1 MKRMIALR
9 IEQKANHW
17 VLTSTGDQPLRPF
30 ELAQRIAFH
39 DFPSSLG
46 LQLEMSG
53 DSLLLTTEQL
63 LRLLDESRLHFI
75 AFEGADEQS
84 KQYVTAI
91 RQATKWL
98 RTNDWHT
105 LTLDEEERFSF
116 EHDDPLVAELLTMFI
131 NERFRSVPAEQL
143 PRVMQF
149 MNEHAVLEQP
159 NALPI
164 RLALRLTEPEENET
178 DWLAEIVIITE
189 KNAHWTP
196 ARSKVNAPIEKALP
210 KKWKPY
216 AEELATLQNQLL
228 SLCPTFSVDQSEHF
242 FYASL
247 NERQVQQLLK
257 DDLTLLRAF
266 DFEIILPSWL
276 KQLTETKVT
285 ARAEAMTSYKKTA
298 SFDDIVEFDWQFAIG
313 DQQIDRATFEQLL
326 EEQRQFIRIADEWF
340 QIDDVALQKL
350 KQLIEEAESKKWTV
364 RELLLEK
371 QADDESDSKALF
383 QDDGDSP
390 VLAFTLNKQLRQF
403 AQTFREKKEIPVVP
417 LPDTLQATLRPYQR
431 EGFDWLVFMR
441 QYEFGAC
448 LADDMGLGKTVQLIA
463 YLLHVKEQNIAQS
476 PALIICPTSVLG
488 NWQKE
493 LERFAPSL
501 NVHVHYGQSR
511 VGEQFSEW
519 MNETDADVILT
530 TYGTATQDSE

>member
-1 MKRMIALR
+1 MKRIIALR

-17 VLTSTGDQPLRPF
+17 VLTSTGERPLRPF
-30 ELAQRIAFH
+30 ELAQCIAFH

-46 LQLEMSG
+46 LQLETSG

-63 LRLLDESRLHFI
+63 LRLLDESRLHFTT
-75 AFEGADEQS
+75 FEGTDTETDA
-84 KQYVTAI
+84 YLTAI
-91 RQATKWL
+91 RQATTWL
-98 RTNDWHT
+98 KKNDWQA
-105 LTLDEEERFSF
+105 LSLDERERFTF
-116 EHDDPLVAELLTMFI
+116 EHDDPLVAQLLTTFI
-131 NERFRSVPAEQL
+131 NERFRSVPVEQL

-149 MNEHAVLEQP
+149 MTEHAVLEQP

-164 RLALRLTEPEENET
+164 RLALRLTEPEEEET
-178 DWLAEIVIITE
+178 HWLAEVVIITE
-189 KNAHWTP
+189 KNTHWTP
-196 ARSKVNAPIEKALP
+196 ARSKVNAPIEKALL

-228 SLCPTFSVDQSEHF
+228 SLCPTFSVDEAEHF

-257 DDLTLLRAF
+257 EDLTLLRAF

-340 QIDDVALQKL
+340 HIDDVALQKL
-350 KQLIEEAESKKWTV
+350 KELIEEAEAKEWTV

-390 VLAFTLNKQLRQF
+390 VLAFTLNQQLRKF
-403 AQTFREKKEIPVVP
+403 AQTFREKKEIPIVP

-448 LADDMGLGKTVQLIA
+448 LADDMGLGKTIQLIA
-463 YLLHVKEQNIAQS
+463 A
-476 PALIICPTSVLG
+476 
-488 NWQKE
+488 
-493 LERFAPSL
+493 R
-501 NVHVHYGQSR
+501 R
-511 VGEQFSEW
+511 VPKA
-519 MNETDADVILT
+519 NC
-530 TYGTATQDSE
+530 TAA